1 MKNAKKIPRSRL
13 EQWVPGV
20 RMIRDYEFSWLP
32 RDISA
37 GITLGMIM
45 VPVGLAFGE
54 LAGVPIA
61 GLYAGI
67 LPLIAYALF
76 GSSRQLIIGP
86 DASMATLVAVSVIPL
101 AGGDIGRLAAMACV
115 LAVLMGLICILGSL
129 LRLGF
134 MADFLGK
141 PVITGFMH
149 GLAVVIAVGQ
159 LPKLLGI
166 QGGGETTV
174 AQLITVCR
182 NLAGTN
188 VITFGIGASCVAI
201 ILSCRRWLP
210 QIPGQIV
217 ALIGAIL
224 VVHFLK
230 LDQSGVA
237 VVGSIPRGLPRFQIP
252 FLSLHDFQTLVPLA
266 FAAALVAI
274 SDTVATS
281 RGFASRNHYRID
293 ANQEMLALGLGNIMA
308 GLTQSLPVNGSGS
321 RTAAAESAGS
331 RTQVTSI
338 VAAGM
343 VACVLLFLTGLLY
356 SLPSAALG
364 GILLA
369 AAWSLCDFQEFRRMW
384 HFRGVG
390 FVGALLTMAGVVGI
404 GVMEGISIGV
414 LFCLILVLRALA
426 FPDDAVLGQVG
437 LEEFSDLKR
446 YPDAKAIPGMVM
458 YRFSGP
464 LFFANCGRFRSRAE
478 ELVETCPFPLH
489 SFILDASAIFDVD
502 LVACE
507 VLSEFHGEL
516 RKRCIRLVIA
526 NLRDSVRDRLV
537 CGWKVAATEKELFS
551 ASLGAAVRDLRNR
564 PRPAQ
569 AESNSTPCT

>member
-1 MKNAKKIPRSRL
+1 
-13 EQWVPGV
+13 
-20 RMIRDYEFSWLP
+20 MIRDYEVSWLP

-134 MADFLGK
+134 MADFLAK

-252 FLSLHDFQTLVPLA
+252 LLSLHDFQTLVPLA

-478 ELVETCPFPLH
+478 ELVETSPFPLH

>member
-1 MKNAKKIPRSRL
+1 
-13 EQWVPGV
+13 
-20 RMIRDYEFSWLP
+20 MIRDYEVSWLP

-134 MADFLGK
+134 MADFLAK

-478 ELVETCPFPLH
+478 ELVETSPFPLH

>member
-1 MKNAKKIPRSRL
+1 
-13 EQWVPGV
+13 
-20 RMIRDYEFSWLP
+20 MIRDYEFSWLF

-134 MADFLGK
+134 MADFLAK

-478 ELVETCPFPLH
+478 ELVETSPFPLH

>member
-1 MKNAKKIPRSRL
+1 MMNAKKISISRL
-13 EQWVPGV
+13 DRWVPGV
-20 RMIRDYEFSWLP
+20 RIIRDYEFSWLP
-32 RDISA
+32 KDLAA

-54 LAGVPIA
+54 LAGVPLA

-134 MADFLGK
+134 MADFLAK
-141 PVITGFMH
+141 PVIVGFMH
-149 GLAVVIAVGQ
+149 GLAIVIAVGQ
-159 LPKLLGI
+159 LPKVLGV

-174 AQLITVCR
+174 AQFMTVCR
-182 NLAGTN
+182 NLAGTQ
-188 VITFGIGASCVAI
+188 VISLGIGASCVAI
-201 ILSCRRWLP
+201 ILSCRRWFP
-210 QIPGQIV
+210 RIPGQIV

-224 VVHFLK
+224 VVYFLK
-230 LDQSGVA
+230 LDQFGVA
-237 VVGSIPRGLPRFQIP
+237 VVGNIPRGLPRFQIP
-252 FLSLHDFQTLVPLA
+252 ILSMQDFQSLVPLA
-266 FAAALVAI
+266 FAAALVAV

-293 ANQEMLALGLGNIMA
+293 ANQEMLALGLGNIVA

-364 GILLA
+364 GILIA
-369 AAWSLCDFQEFRRMW
+369 AAWSMCDFQEFRRMW

-390 FVGALLTMAGVVGI
+390 LVGAILTMAGVVGI
-404 GVMEGISIGV
+404 GVMAGIGIGV
-414 LFCLILVLRALA
+414 LFSLIIVLRALA

-437 LEEFSDLKR
+437 PGEFRDMKR
-446 YPDAKAIPGMVM
+446 YPEAKAIPGVVV

-464 LFFANCGRFRSRAE
+464 LFFANCGVFRKRAE
-478 ELVETCPFPLH
+478 ELIETSSCPLH

-502 LVACE
+502 LAACE
-507 VLSEFHGEL
+507 VLSEFHREL
-516 RKRCIRLVIA
+516 RERGIRLVIA
-526 NLRDSVRDRLV
+526 NLRGKVRDRLV
-537 CGWKVAATEKELFS
+537 RAWEVAATEKGLFS
-551 ASLGAAVRDLRNR
+551 ASLSSACGETL
-564 PRPAQ
+564 
-569 AESNSTPCT
+569 